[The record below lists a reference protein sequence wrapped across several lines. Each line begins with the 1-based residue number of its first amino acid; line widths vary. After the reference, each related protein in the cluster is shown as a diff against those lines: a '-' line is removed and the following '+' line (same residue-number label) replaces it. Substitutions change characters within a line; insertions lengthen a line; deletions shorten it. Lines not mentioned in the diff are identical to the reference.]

1 MRSIDL
7 GAELDAEVYVFWGGR
22 EGTEAGVAKD
32 PRDALERYREA
43 INVLADYVV
52 EQGYDLRFAIEPKPN
67 EPRGDI
73 VPAHRR
79 PRAALHHHAR
89 PPGAWSA

>member
-7 GAELDAEVYVFWGGR
+7 GAELGAEVYVFWGGR
-22 EGTEAGVAKD
+22 EGTEVSAAKD

-43 INVLADYVV
+43 IDVLGDYVAD
-52 EQGYDLRFAIEPKPN
+52 QGYDLRFAMEPKPN

-73 VPAHRR
+73 FLPTVGH
-79 PRAALHHHAR
+79 ALHFISTLKR
-89 PPGAWSA
+89 PTWWA